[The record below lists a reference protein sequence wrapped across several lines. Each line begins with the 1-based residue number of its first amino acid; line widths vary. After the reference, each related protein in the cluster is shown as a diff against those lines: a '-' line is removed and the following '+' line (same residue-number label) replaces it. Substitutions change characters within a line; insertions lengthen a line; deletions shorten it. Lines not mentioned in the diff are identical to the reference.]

1 MVERIKE
8 LLKEGKSHREVA
20 KNVGT
25 ATHKVTAIA
34 KEYGLGAR
42 RGDNITP
49 EQIKLIREKYIETKS
64 KKLTGEFFGISR
76 ITVYK
81 YVKDLPNER
90 PPKRVVEKKVKVK
103 AVKPK
108 LKIIKMKKKKE
119 VKAVKPMVERY
130 ELIGKGLEQGVTTL
144 EVKLNPNRDAGEKNK
159 FKYRDAYGVKE
170 VTIYVRDGV
179 TREESA
185 NRWCKKFGK
194 KFVCLV

>member
-1 MVERIKE
+1 MVERIKD
-8 LLKEGKSHREVA
+8 LLKQGKSHREVA
-20 KNVGT
+20 KEVGT

-34 KEYGLGAR
+34 KEYGIGTR
-42 RGDNITP
+42 RSDNITP

-64 KKLTGEFFGISR
+64 KKLTGEFLGISR
-76 ITVYK
+76 MTVYK

-90 PPKRVVEKKVKVK
+90 PPKRIVEKKVKVK

-108 LKIIKMKKKKE
+108 LKIMKKKKE

-170 VTIYVRDGV
+170 ITIYVRDGV

-185 NRWCKKFGK
+185 HRWCKKFG
-194 KFVCLV
+194 VNLVGLS

>member
-108 LKIIKMKKKKE
+108 LKVMKSKKE
-119 VKAVKPMVERY
+119 VKAVQPMVDRY
-130 ELIGKGLEQGVTTL
+130 ELIGKGLEQGSTTL
-144 EVKLNPNRDAGEKNK
+144 EVKLNPNRDAGEKNT
-159 FKYRDAYGVKE
+159 FRY
-170 VTIYVRDGV
+170 
-179 TREESA
+179 
-185 NRWCKKFGK
+185 
-194 KFVCLV
+194 

>member
-8 LLKEGKSHREVA
+8 LLKQGKSHREVA
-20 KNVGT
+20 KHVET
-25 ATHKVTAIA
+25 ATHKVTDIA
-34 KEYGLGAR
+34 KKYRLGAR

-90 PPKRVVEKKVKVK
+90 PPKRVVEKKVKQ
-103 AVKPK
+103 PK
-108 LKIIKMKKKKE
+108 LKVIKMKKKKE
-119 VKAVKPMVERY
+119 VKPVQPMLDRY

-144 EVKLNPNRDAGEKNK
+144 EVKLNPNRDAGEKNR
-159 FKYRDAYGVKE
+159 F
-170 VTIYVRDGV
+170 
-179 TREESA
+179 
-185 NRWCKKFGK
+185 
-194 KFVCLV
+194 

>member
-8 LLKEGKSHREVA
+8 LLNAGKSHRYVA
-20 KNVGT
+20 KEVGT

-49 EQIKLIREKYIETKS
+49 EQIELIRKKYIETKS

-76 ITVYK
+76 MTVYK

-108 LKIIKMKKKKE
+108 LKVIKMKKKE
-119 VKAVKPMVERY
+119 VKSVQPMVERY

-144 EVKLNPNRDAGEKNK
+144 EVKLNPNRDAGEKNTFRYK
-159 FKYRDAYGVKE
+159 DEYVTKD

-185 NRWCKKFGK
+185 NRWCKKFNK

>member
-20 KNVGT
+20 KEVGT
-25 ATHKVTAIA
+25 ATHKVTEIA
-34 KEYGLGAR
+34 KEYGIGAR

-49 EQIKLIREKYIETKS
+49 EQIELIRKKYLETKS

-76 ITVYK
+76 MTVYK

-103 AVKPK
+103 QPK
-108 LKIIKMKKKKE
+108 LKVIKMKKKE
-119 VKAVKPMVERY
+119 VKSVQPMVDRY

-144 EVKLNPNRDAGEKNK
+144 EVKLNPNRDAGEKNR

-170 VTIYVRDGV
+170 ITIYVRDGV

-185 NRWCKKFGK
+185 NRWCKKFG
-194 KFVCLV
+194 VNLVELV

>member
-25 ATHKVTAIA
+25 ATHKVTEIA

-49 EQIKLIREKYIETKS
+49 EQIELIRKKYIETKS

-90 PPKRVVEKKVKVK
+90 PPKRVVEKKVK
-103 AVKPK
+103 KPK
-108 LKIIKMKKKKE
+108 LKVIKMKKKKE
-119 VKAVKPMVERY
+119 VKSVQPMVDRY

-144 EVKLNPNRDAGEKNK
+144 EVKLNPNRDAGEKNSFRYK
-159 FKYRDAYGVKE
+159 DEYVTKD
-170 VTIYVRDGV
+170 VTIYVRDGAS
-179 TREESA
+179 REESA
-185 NRWCKKFGK
+185 NRWCKKFDK